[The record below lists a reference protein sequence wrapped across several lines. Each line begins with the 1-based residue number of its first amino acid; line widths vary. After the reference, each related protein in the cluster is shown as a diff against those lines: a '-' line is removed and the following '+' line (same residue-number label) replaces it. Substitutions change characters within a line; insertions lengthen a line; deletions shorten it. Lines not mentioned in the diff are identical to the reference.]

1 MVYGR
6 ESHAMVSLNAKY
18 IFAIGSRKY
27 NHSFT
32 CEIYDISSDKWLKI
46 NNLNQGRYYCSAC
59 AFNKRFVYVIGGIN
73 KSGIINTIEKYDS
86 FVTDAKW

>member
-1 MVYGR
+1 MIYGR

-46 NNLNQGRYYCSAC
+46 NNLN
-59 AFNKRFVYVIGGIN
+59 
-73 KSGIINTIEKYDS
+73 
-86 FVTDAKW
+86 